1 MLDPRYIFE
10 NKDTVL
16 QGVRN
21 KNEKRANI
29 EQICALYDKRRKSQQ
44 TLDKMNEKRNKIS
57 EEVNQRKKNKQEAD
71 DLIEESRK
79 LGVRIK
85 QVEEEMRKID
95 EELQQEVIWV
105 PNLAASDV
113 PVGPD
118 ASANKLIRTWGKA
131 PEFDFAPKDHT
142 ELIKQMDIVDL
153 ERGARLG
160 GSHMLLFKGL
170 GAKLERALINFMLD
184 LHTKQHGYVEVSV
197 PYLSNRD
204 SMFGTG
210 QLPKL
215 ENDMYRLKDDDLF
228 LIPTAE
234 VPVTNIHRGE
244 ILESKKLPVYYVC
257 YSACFRREAGA
268 YGADTRGM
276 MRIHQFDKVELVKLV
291 KPESSFDE
299 LEKLLHNAET
309 VLQQLELH
317 YRIVLLSTGDMS
329 FASAKTYDIE
339 AWAPGLNRWL
349 EVSSCSN
356 FTDFQARRASIRFR
370 DDDGRVKFVHT
381 LNGSGLALPRT
392 VIAILEQH
400 QQRDGSVK
408 VPAALRPYLDGME
421 ALK

>member
-10 NKDTVL
+10 NRETVL
-16 QGVRN
+16 QAVRN
-21 KNEKRANI
+21 KNEKRANV
-29 EQICALYDKRRKSQQ
+29 ELICELYDRRRKAQQ

-57 EEVNQRKKNKQEAD
+57 EEVNRRKKNRQEAD
-71 DLIEESRK
+71 ELIEESRK
-79 LGVRIK
+79 LGVQIK
-85 QVEEEMRKID
+85 QVEEDLRRIEAELH
-95 EELQQEVIWV
+95 EELIWV
-105 PNLAASDV
+105 PNLPAPEV

-118 ASANKLIRTWGKA
+118 ASANRLVRTWGKA

-142 ELIKQMDIVDL
+142 ELIRHLDIVDL
-153 ERGARLG
+153 ERGAKLG
-160 GSHMLLFKGL
+160 GSHMLLFKGT
-170 GAKLERALINFMLD
+170 GARLERALINFMLD
-184 LHTKQHGYVEVSV
+184 LHTREHGYVEVSV
-197 PYLSNRD
+197 PYLANRD

-244 ILESKKLPVYYVC
+244 ILESKRLPINYVC

-276 MRIHQFDKVELVKLV
+276 IRVHQFDKVELVKLV
-291 KPESSFDE
+291 RPETSFE
-299 LEKLLHNAET
+299 QLEKLLNDAET
-309 VLQQLELH
+309 VLQKLGLH
-317 YRIVLLSTGDMS
+317 YRVMLLSTGDMS

-356 FTDFQARRASIRFR
+356 FTDFQARRANLRFR
-370 DDDGRVKFVHT
+370 DEDGRVKFVHT

-392 VIAILEQH
+392 VIAILEQY
-400 QQRDGSVK
+400 QRRDGSVT
-408 VPAALRPYLDGME
+408 VPEALRPYFGME
-421 ALK
+421 VLK